1 MTTRRRIAQVS
12 GAHSSWSFG
21 MGSSTIS

>member
-1 MTTRRRIAQVS
+1 VRKITVQVS

-21 MGSSTIS
+21 MGSSIVS